1 MQSLRD
7 KLAAFQRSRLGQF
20 VKKFQDDK
28 ATNLGQL
35 LAWGTLSTLL
45 PLVLGI
51 LSLAG
56 LVLRDSQQVDRI
68 YQTLVAVVPQQ
79 AAGPLTT
86 ALESIRQKAGTGIGI
101 VGLVL
106 LLFNGSSF
114 FANMASVF
122 DQVFHVED
130 RNFIMQR
137 LMAVMML
144 IVTTVLIVVST
155 VAIGIGSLVDTVP
168 FLLPVGPVL
177 GKAVSWSLSI
187 LSVVLLF
194 VLIYRVLPNKPQTWG
209 QTLPGALTATVLVFV
224 ISQVFPLYVAL
235 FPPNQAYA
243 AFGIFLVLTFFLY
256 MLGMIF
262 VVGAELN
269 AFLQEPARS
278 VALAEATQQAA
289 HGRAEFHEQ
298 TGEVEAE
305 SSGQAP
311 RSLGGPLNP
320 REVGGGA
327 EAGAQQPGRSS
338 TPQPS
343 GGSAGPGIGGRVVGL
358 VGLVVA
364 AVLLRGRTVPER
376 A

>member
-1 MQSLRD
+1 MQGLRD
-7 KLAAFQRSRLGQF
+7 KLAALQRSRLGQLL
-20 VKKFQDDK
+20 KKFQDDK
-28 ATNLGQL
+28 ATNLGQV

-86 ALESIRQKAGTGIGI
+86 ALESIRQKAGAGVGI

-130 RNFIMQR
+130 RNFLMQR
-137 LMAVMML
+137 LVSIGML
-144 IVTTVLIVVST
+144 IITTVLIVVST
-155 VAIGIGSLVDTVP
+155 VAVGVGSLVDAVP

-177 GKAVSWSLSI
+177 GKVVSWSVSI
-187 LSVVLLF
+187 VSVVLLF
-194 VLIYRVLPNKPQTWG
+194 VLIYRILPNKPQTWG
-209 QTLPGALTATVLVFV
+209 QSLPGALLATVLLFV

-243 AFGIFLVLTFFLY
+243 AFGIFLVFAFFLY

-262 VVGAELN
+262 VLGAELN

-289 HGRAEFHEQ
+289 HGKAEFHEQ
-298 TGEVEAE
+298 IGEVE
-305 SSGQAP
+305 
-311 RSLGGPLNP
+311 
-320 REVGGGA
+320 
-327 EAGAQQPGRSS
+327 
-338 TPQPS
+338 
-343 GGSAGPGIGGRVVGL
+343 
-358 VGLVVA
+358 
-364 AVLLRGRTVPER
+364 
-376 A
+376 

>member
-7 KLAAFQRSRLGQF
+7 KLAAFQRSRAGQF
-20 VKKFQDDK
+20 LKKFQDDK

-45 PLVLGI
+45 PLALGI

-56 LVLRDSQQVDRI
+56 LVLRDSQQMDRL
-68 YQTLVAVVPQQ
+68 YQMLVAAVPQQ

-86 ALESIRQKAGTGIGI
+86 ALESIRQKAGTGVGI

-137 LMAVMML
+137 LMAVVML
-144 IVTTVLIVVST
+144 VITTVLIVVST
-155 VAIGIGSLVDTVP
+155 VALGVGSLVDAVP
-168 FLLPVGPVL
+168 FVLPIGPVL
-177 GKAVSWSLSI
+177 GKVISWSVSI

-194 VLIYRVLPNKPQTWG
+194 VLLYRILPNKPQTWG
-209 QTLPGALTATVLVFV
+209 QSLPGALTATLLVFV

-243 AFGIFLVLTFFLY
+243 AFGIFLVLAFFLY

-289 HGRAEFHEQ
+289 HGKAEFHED

-305 SSGQAP
+305 TSGEAP
-311 RSLGGPLNP
+311 RSLGGPLRPN
-320 REVGGGA
+320 EVGGGA
-327 EAGAQQPGRSS
+327 RSGGG
-338 TPQPS
+338 PQPQRQQ
-343 GGSAGPGIGGRVVGL
+343 SARTADRPGIGSRLVGL
-358 VGLVVA
+358 VGLIAA

-376 A
+376 S